1 MWLDVSPR
9 ASDDEV
15 REAYL
20 KLARQHH
27 PDYGGSDEQMAVIN
41 AAYEQAKQVGYK
53 VQL

>member
-1 MWLDVSPR
+1 MLGVSPG
-9 ASDDEV
+9 ASDEEV
-15 REAYL
+15 REGYR

-27 PDYGGSDEQMAVIN
+27 PDNGGSDEQMAAIN